1 MTKASDTWLKLGE
14 RPKDSWMGWF
24 YAKGESLM
32 DRIEYEEW
40 ALKGVHE
47 GRGVRIAKPG
57 EKQERIEASRV
68 SWSSGWC
75 LMIRYPCCTRR
86 YKITLSPRSYP
97 SFTVSSYTVS
107 RTIKR

>member
-47 GRGVRIAKPG
+47 GRGVRIAKAG
-57 EKQERIEASRV
+57 EKQERIEASRLY
-68 SWSSGWC
+68 WSSGWC

-86 YKITLSPRSYP
+86 
-97 SFTVSSYTVS
+97 
-107 RTIKR
+107 